1 MEKNTLTEIKKG
13 QTGTGLLIEHEGYIS
28 SDCGDNK
35 KLFEDINS
43 KIGTDEPICPE
54 HFIVS
59 AVFQKFGIEN
69 ANGRIY
75 PEHVLKREVEKYME
89 KIAGNKFGE
98 KRAIGE
104 CYTPRAMVLSKDGW
118 KPIAEINE
126 GDEVLTLNTETNKI
140 EIQKVSKKIKYH
152 YEGEMYH
159 IKGRNIDDIVTPNH
173 GYPIYNRYGNFNE
186 FYTAEEIYNNKVRD
200 QHHSY
205 IPKQGNWDI
214 KGDDYFILKGIYDAK
229 ESLVKYHPDVREDKK
244 IPMKTF
250 MKFLGIYLAEGD
262 YRKTNNDVNIYQK
275 KETIADEI
283 LEMLIELGLNYTV
296 YVRKDTCKVF
306 RINDPRLNKFVSEL
320 GNCYTKYIPQMFKNQ
335 SKENLR
341 ILYDWFVKGDGQIR
355 GDKRRKSGNLSD
367 DVFSS
372 SKQLI
377 LDLNEIQLK
386 IGYSGNFSCE
396 ERNYD
401 RVIEGRTILG
411 KNSKPL
417 YFSLRS
423 LTKGIYLDE
432 RFMSIEKEQYNGDV
446 MCIEVPN
453 HTFYVMDGNKCHW
466 SKNCNHPDDTVINL
480 SRVAMNIIEL
490 HWVGHTLVGK
500 LEVLTSPGFRK
511 YGIISCEGDQIAN
524 LLLQGIKIGVSSRG
538 MGTVTNKMGVLY
550 VGDDYEIVCWD
561 FVSEPSTPL
570 AYVSDNEQVIQTYI
584 EGKESKKPQL
594 SENNKINK
602 ALEILKKF

>member
-13 QTGTGLLIEHEGYIS
+13 QTGTGLLIEREGYIS

-118 KPIAEINE
+118 KPIAEIKE
-126 GDEVLTLNTETNKI
+126 GDEVLTLNPDTQEN
-140 EIQKVSKKIKYH
+140 EYQKVSYKT
-152 YEGEMYH
+152 ETDWDGELIH
-159 IKGRNIDDIVTPNH
+159 IKGSCIDDTVTPNH
-173 GYPIYNRYGNFNE
+173 GFPIFKFNE
-186 FYTAEEIYNNKVRD
+186 DETQLKFESFKTAEDLMNSSEEDLWLPITQSLEI
-200 QHHSY
+200 
-205 IPKQGNWDI
+205 
-214 KGDDYFILKGIYDAK
+214 
-229 ESLVKYHPDVREDKK
+229 
-244 IPMKTF
+244 
-250 MKFLGIYLAEGD
+250 
-262 YRKTNNDVNIYQK
+262 
-275 KETIADEI
+275 
-283 LEMLIELGLNYTV
+283 
-296 YVRKDTCKVF
+296 
-306 RINDPRLNKFVSEL
+306 
-320 GNCYTKYIPQMFKNQ
+320 
-335 SKENLR
+335 
-341 ILYDWFVKGDGQIR
+341 
-355 GDKRRKSGNLSD
+355 SD
-367 DVFSS
+367 DTSEVYDLSTAKY
-372 SKQLI
+372 SKVPY
-377 LDLNEIQLK
+377 K
-386 IGYSGNFSCE
+386 
-396 ERNYD
+396 
-401 RVIEGRTILG
+401 G
-411 KNSKPL
+411 KV
-417 YFSLRS
+417 Y
-423 LTKGIYLDE
+423 
-432 RFMSIEKEQYNGDV
+432 
-446 MCIEVPN
+446 CIEVPN
-453 HTFYVMDGNKCHW
+453 HIWYVKENDICHW
-466 SKNCNHPDDTVINL
+466 TKNCNHPDDTVINL

-550 VGDDYEIVCWD
+550 VGDNYELVCWD

-570 AYVSDNEQVIQTYI
+570 GYVSDNEEVIQSYI
-584 EGKESKKPQL
+584 EGKENKKPQL
-594 SENNKINK
+594 TENIAKIDK
-602 ALEILKKF
+602 ALEILKDF